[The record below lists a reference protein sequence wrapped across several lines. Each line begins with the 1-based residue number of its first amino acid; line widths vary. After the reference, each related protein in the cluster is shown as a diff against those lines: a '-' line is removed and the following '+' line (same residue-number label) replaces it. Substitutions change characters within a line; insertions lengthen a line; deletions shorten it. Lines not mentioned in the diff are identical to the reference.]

1 MTILTKPFSEKKD
14 KLVVPLVHDDALN
27 VETSAPSGDVESQN
41 IHRRIIILP
50 GHARRVSSSTILCLL
65 IVALAVVSVGI
76 IGGKILYNEYLSVTR
91 RMHEPYERSEGWVR
105 IPIAD
110 FDDNDYDSTEN
121 DDVSMKMMNDDN
133 LKKWNGNMDNED
145 WKRILSGKFFQE
157 NFEIDAANKYEKID
171 VPDFK
176 NGRNGRF
183 IHDFNTNYTGIID
196 VTGGRCFVM
205 PLNRGNVLPPSS
217 LFDLVHKMWDGYY
230 KVDTKVVRET
240 MRVVTPPVTDTTDIG
255 QYIATECQSMPIYRL
270 EKYVGGISKR
280 SANPESEVKFGQFAG
295 KGIWELDIVNL
306 DDVLDYEKQY
316 SGGHASQ

>member
-105 IPIAD
+105 IP
-110 FDDNDYDSTEN
+110 
-121 DDVSMKMMNDDN
+121 M
-133 LKKWNGNMDNED
+133 NGNMDNED

>member
-27 VETSAPSGDVESQN
+27 VEASAPSGDVESQN

-105 IPIAD
+105 IP
-110 FDDNDYDSTEN
+110 
-121 DDVSMKMMNDDN
+121 M
-133 LKKWNGNMDNED
+133 NGNMDNEG

-255 QYIATECQSMPIYRL
+255 QYIATECQAMPIYRL

-280 SANPESEVKFGQFAG
+280 SANPDSEVKFGQFAG